1 MPHAKPLITI
11 TRGLPG
17 NPAALFPASVSLRIA
32 PDEPP
37 LGRDGLLEFIA
48 GSSAIVCMFN
58 NTVDAAFLDAAG
70 PRLKAVC
77 TFAVGTDNIDLA
89 LCKSRGVMVCS
100 TPDAVTEGTANLAFG
115 LLLAV
120 SRKIVEADRFVRT
133 GEFAKL
139 GNGFPKGWAGMHLA
153 GQTLLIVGAGR
164 IGRAVATRA
173 QAFGMSIMYVARS
186 RHIDFEIAP
195 LMARRITLEAG
206 LKLADVV
213 SLHTPLVPET
223 KHLLNASNLKLL
235 KPTAI
240 VINTAR
246 GPVIDEAAL
255 ADVLFA
261 GEIWGAGLDVFE
273 HEPAVHPIL
282 CTLDNVVMT
291 PHIGSSEKKYRE
303 LMTEMVCQSALAAVQ
318 GTDVPFRVL

>member
-1 MPHAKPLITI
+1 MPHTKPLITI
-11 TRGLPG
+11 TRSLPG
-17 NPAALFPASVSLRIA
+17 NPASFFPPTVSVRIA
-32 PDEPP
+32 PDERP
-37 LGRDGLLEFIA
+37 LERDELLAFIA

-58 NTVDAAFLDAAG
+58 NAVDAAFLDAAG
-70 PRLKAVC
+70 PQLKAVC

-89 LCKSRGVMVCS
+89 LCKSRGIMVCS
-100 TPDAVTEGTANLAFG
+100 TPDAVTEGTANIAFG

-120 SRKIVEADRFVRT
+120 ARKIVEADRFVRT
-133 GEFAKL
+133 GEFTKH

-173 QAFGMSIMYVARS
+173 QAFGMNIMYVSRS

-195 LMARRITLEAG
+195 LMAQRTTLEEG

-223 KHLLNASNLKLL
+223 RHLLNASNLKLL

-246 GPVIDEAAL
+246 GPIIDEAAL
-255 ADVLFA
+255 ADALWA
-261 GEIWGAGLDVFE
+261 GKIWGAGLDVFE
-273 HEPAVHPIL
+273 HEPAVHPML

-303 LMTEMVCQSALAAVQ
+303 LMTEMVCQSALAAAR
-318 GTDVPFRVL
+318 GTDVPYRVV

>member
-17 NPAALFPASVSLRIA
+17 NPAALFPASVSVRIA

-37 LGRDGLLEFIA
+37 PLRDELLAFIA

-58 NTVDAAFLDAAG
+58 NKVDAEFLDAAG
-70 PRLKAVC
+70 PGLKAVC

-89 LCKSRGVMVCS
+89 LCRARGIMVCS
-100 TPDAVTEGTANLAFG
+100 TPDAVTEGTANMALA

-120 SRKIVEADRFVRT
+120 ARKLVEADRFVRT
-133 GEFAKL
+133 GEFAKV

-173 QAFGMSIMYVARS
+173 QAFGMSILYVARS

-195 LMARRITLEAG
+195 LMARRVTLEEG
-206 LKLADVV
+206 LRLADVV

-223 KHLLNASNLKLL
+223 KHLLNASNLKML

-261 GEIWGAGLDVFE
+261 GKIWGAGLDVFE
-273 HEPAVHPIL
+273 HEPAVHPML
-282 CTLDNVVMT
+282 CMLDNVVMT
-291 PHIGSSEKKYRE
+291 PHIGSSEMKYRE
-303 LMTEMVCQSALAAVQ
+303 LMTEMVCQSALAAAV
-318 GTDVPFRVL
+318 GADVPFRLV